1 MGIVQGR
8 KLEWVAMPSFSIAG
22 GFFTFGATRDAQEYW
37 SGKPIPSPGD
47 LPNPGIEAR
56 SPTLQ
61 EPAWKP
67 KNTGVGSLSLFQ
79 QIFPTQEWNWGLLH
93 CTLILYLLSYQGSPI

>member
-1 MGIVQGR
+1 MKVKLLSHVQLFATPWTIAHKAPLFMGIVQGR

-47 LPNPGIEAR
+47 LPNPGIE
-56 SPTLQ
+56 L
-61 EPAWKP
+61 
-67 KNTGVGSLSLFQ
+67 
-79 QIFPTQEWNWGLLH
+79 
-93 CTLILYLLSYQGSPI
+93 GSPALQADSLPGEV